1 MKFGSLF
8 SGFGGADIG
17 AMAAGLSPVW
27 GVEYIP
33 EIAAVANANLGDHVL
48 VADILDL
55 DPATFAPVD
64 VLHAS
69 PPCPN
74 FSVAKA
80 GGVETPHDLAMARKV
95 AEFVATLRPQVFTLE
110 NVWGYRNSQ
119 SWAVIRDALYGSGY
133 WLNVDH
139 VNAADFGVP
148 QTRKRMIVRAVLGG
162 WVPYLPAPVP
172 WVGWYAA
179 ISDLIPDLPEST
191 LAPWQLAR
199 LPDDLRASVLFSNGG
214 FDSTIQRSGV
224 NDPAMTVAAK
234 SGPYNLILSSSNGN
248 YDSFGDHHADEDD
261 PALSV
266 TAQTLGRSRAVLV
279 GNNAND
285 TSGARIWQDARD
297 PAATL
302 RTDSGGR
309 AQRAILPNA
318 RVVAMTPRCLARFQS
333 FPDWYEL
340 PAKKTLAARGIGN
353 AVPPL
358 LYQRI
363 VEGLIGRQ

>member
-33 EIAAVANANLGDHVL
+33 EIAGVANANLGDHVL

-80 GGVETPHDLAMARKV
+80 GGEETPHDLAMARKV
-95 AEFVATLRPQVFTLE
+95 AEFVTTLRPQVFTLE

-119 SWAVIRDALYGSGY
+119 SWAVIRDALYGAGY
-133 WLNVDH
+133 WLNVEH

-148 QTRKRMIVRAVLGG
+148 QSRKRMIVRAVLGG

-172 WVGWYAA
+172 WIGWYAA
-179 ISDLIPDLPEST
+179 IEDLIPDLPEST

-199 LPDDLRASVLFSNGG
+199 LPEDLRASVLF
-214 FDSTIQRSGV
+214 
-224 NDPAMTVAAK
+224 
-234 SGPYNLILSSSNGN
+234 SSNGN

-266 TAQTLGRSRAVLV
+266 TAQTLGRRINPTLYTRAELTRRLAQDQAFITRVLQQP
-279 GNNAND
+279 
-285 TSGARIWQDARD
+285 RIWLLGDEA
-297 PAATL
+297 L
-302 RTDSGGR
+302 
-309 AQRAILPNA
+309 
-318 RVVAMTPRCLARFQS
+318 LAHGS
-333 FPDWYEL
+333 
-340 PAKKTLAARGIGN
+340 
-353 AVPPL
+353 
-358 LYQRI
+358 
-363 VEGLIGRQ
+363 